1 MSALDVAKVAVTE
14 SELKRRKRDEKLL
27 AEHEA
32 ALKQQEQQKQKA
44 EQELIARTEQYEKE
58 YAEQKA
64 MVLSKRKEAAENS
77 GFYKPA
83 DPKIMLIVRIKG
95 IHKIAPKPR
104 KVLQLFRLLQLHNA
118 VLIKVNKA
126 TLNMV
131 KLIEPFVTYGYP
143 SVETIR
149 KLIYKRGYLR
159 VGNPGSLQRIKI
171 VDNEIVSQI
180 LGEKGIHGVEDMIHE
195 LYTCGPNFREVNWRL
210 WTFKLGCPKK
220 GFINK
225 QHGFTEFRKG
235 DWGNRE
241 YFINDLIRKML

>member
-95 IHKIAPKPR
+95 
-104 KVLQLFRLLQLHNA
+104 
-118 VLIKVNKA
+118 
-126 TLNMV
+126 
-131 KLIEPFVTYGYP
+131 
-143 SVETIR
+143 
-149 KLIYKRGYLR
+149 
-159 VGNPGSLQRIKI
+159 
-171 VDNEIVSQI
+171 
-180 LGEKGIHGVEDMIHE
+180 
-195 LYTCGPNFREVNWRL
+195 
-210 WTFKLGCPKK
+210 
-220 GFINK
+220 
-225 QHGFTEFRKG
+225 
-235 DWGNRE
+235 
-241 YFINDLIRKML
+241 